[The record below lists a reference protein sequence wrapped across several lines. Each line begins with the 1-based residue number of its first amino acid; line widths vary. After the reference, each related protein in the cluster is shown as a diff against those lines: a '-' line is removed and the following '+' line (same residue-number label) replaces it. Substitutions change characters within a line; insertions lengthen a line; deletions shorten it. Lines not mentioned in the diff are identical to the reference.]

1 MASARASGAS
11 TQLKGVVPDII
22 LPSIFNDAKEF
33 GEQSLEN
40 PLDWDTIH
48 SAKFDRLN
56 LVEPYLPELRRRSSA
71 RVSADKEFSYIR
83 EDIAQFKKQQADKT
97 VSLNEQERLKEK
109 EEVEARLK
117 ARDKE
122 RLARAETPETIYEVS
137 LKQALLPGLPPPL
150 AKTNLLTAKLS
161 NSKGSPLPAV
171 GTNAAVSAAKDNFGD
186 TATFDDDSAEE
197 KAPAVDADLV
207 ESEHILVDYLSL
219 FRKGNL
225 VTTGR

>member
-1 MASARASGAS
+1 
-11 TQLKGVVPDII
+11 
-22 LPSIFNDAKEF
+22 
-33 GEQSLEN
+33 
-40 PLDWDTIH
+40 
-48 SAKFDRLN
+48 
-56 LVEPYLPELRRRSSA
+56 
-71 RVSADKEFSYIR
+71 
-83 EDIAQFKKQQADKT
+83 
-97 VSLNEQERLKEK
+97 
-109 EEVEARLK
+109 
-117 ARDKE
+117 
-122 RLARAETPETIYEVS
+122 VS